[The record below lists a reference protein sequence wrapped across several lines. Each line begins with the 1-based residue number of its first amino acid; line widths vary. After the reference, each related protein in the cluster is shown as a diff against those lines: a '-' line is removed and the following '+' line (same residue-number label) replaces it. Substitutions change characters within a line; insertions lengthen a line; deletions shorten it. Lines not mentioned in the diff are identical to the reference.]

1 MMKKLSNKGF
11 AISTVIYGLSIMGV
25 LIISILMGILS
36 TTRKN
41 TKELANSIEE
51 ELNRFSKTNYTF
63 RYKNNEPAQEYVVP
77 EGQSGY
83 YKIELFGASGG
94 NGGGLGAYTSGVIK
108 LMEKEKLYFY
118 VGKKGSSGRGG
129 GSTDVRTEGGGYATL
144 SSYRNRIMAA
154 AGGGSDPSADGGTM
168 YGYSL
173 SMKSNGGEIDAK
185 DNGDFNLLN
194 GTTLIGTTNSFK
206 LSSVSYSVDGNSP
219 RGHNLGGGG
228 GYNQSNNSTVGGT
241 SYISGYA
248 GQHMTNGRYFYDGM
262 MYPGVNLGDGFAK
275 IEKVS
280 SIIEENNIL
289 KRKNLKMNNVVKIR
303 DCLSTSNTNNI
314 TWKKLEAI
322 ENGKNVV
329 TTSYNTSKPSYSC
342 REYNLIKASNL
353 DEIAVWHN
361 AGVDYRNH
369 TIEVKHSNGVW
380 EFIKGV
386 GNSTELSETET
397 VTGFRISAYQP
408 DYTLQLP
415 DSGNYYIVPVLS
427 ENKCLTASDDEFLNN
442 FYTKLDYFNG
452 SKRQIWSITLLPDNL
467 KGNNSLKEYKI
478 TELAGYK
485 SLRIIEDES
494 MVGNKIGTSK
504 FNQITRDESLI
515 WEVNP
520 VGNGTYVI
528 ASSDKNSR
536 AVTDPYYGTNVVSKN
551 NNEII
556 IGRNNVNTTRFKLI
570 ALDY

>member
-63 RYKNNEPAQEYVVP
+63 RYKNDEPAQEYVVP

-118 VGKKGSSGRGG
+118 VGKKGSNGKGG
-129 GSTDVRTEGGGYATL
+129 GSTDVRTAGGFYATP
-144 SSYRNRIMAA
+144 SSYENRIMAA

-194 GTTLIGTTNSFK
+194 GTTLIGTTNSFE
-206 LSSVSYSVDGNSP
+206 LSSVSYNSNGTSP
-219 RGHNLGGGG
+219 RGNNRGGGG

-248 GQHMTNGRYFYDGM
+248 GQHVTNDEYFYDGM
-262 MYPGVNLGDGFAK
+262 MYPGVNSGDGFAK

-280 SIIEENNIL
+280 SINEVDNTL
-289 KRKNLKMNNVVKIR
+289 KRKNQKMNSVVKIR

-329 TTSYNTSKPSYSC
+329 ITSSNVSKPSYSC

-369 TIEVKHSNGVW
+369 TIEVQHNNGEW

-386 GNSTELSETET
+386 GNSTDLSETET

-427 ENKCLTASDDEFLNN
+427 ENKCLTASDVEDLNN

-467 KGNNSLKEYKI
+467 KGNNSLNEYKI

-520 VGNGTYVI
+520 VGNGTYVVS
-528 ASSDKNSR
+528 SSDKNSR
-536 AVTDPYYGTNVVSKN
+536 EVTDPYYGTNVVSKN
-551 NNEII
+551 NEII
-556 IGRNNVNTTRFKLI
+556 IGRNNINTTRFKLI

>member
-118 VGKKGSSGRGG
+118 VGKKGFSGRGG
-129 GSTDVRTEGGGYATL
+129 GSTDVRTEGGGYATS
-144 SSYRNRIMAA
+144 SSYGNRIMAA

-206 LSSVSYSVDGNSP
+206 LSSVSYSVNGNSP

-228 GYNQSNNSTVGGT
+228 GYNQSSNSTVGGT

-248 GQHMTNGRYFYDGM
+248 GQHVTENKYFYDGM
-262 MYPGVNLGDGFAK
+262 MYPGVNSGDGFAK
-275 IEKVS
+275 IEKVA
-280 SIIEENNIL
+280 SINEVDNTL
-289 KRKNLKMNNVVKIR
+289 KRKNQKMNSVVKIR

-314 TWKKLEAI
+314 TWKNLKAI

-329 TTSYNTSKPSYSC
+329 TTYYDASKPSYAC
-342 REYNLIKASNL
+342 REYSLVKSSNL

-369 TIEVKHSNGVW
+369 TIEVQHNNGEW

-386 GNSTELSETET
+386 GNSTDLSETET

-427 ENKCLTASDDEFLNN
+427 ENKCLTASDVEDLNN

-452 SKRQIWSITLLPDNL
+452 SKRQIWSITLLADNL

-485 SLRIIEDES
+485 SLKIIEDES

-520 VGNGTYVI
+520 VGNGTYVVS
-528 ASSDKNSR
+528 SSDKNSR
-536 AVTDPYYGTNVVSKN
+536 EVTDPYYGTNVVSKN

>member
-118 VGKKGSSGRGG
+118 VGKKGSNGKGG

-154 AGGGSDPSADGGTM
+154 AGGGSDPLADGGTM

-206 LSSVSYSVDGNSP
+206 LSSVSYSVNGNSP

-228 GYNQSNNSTVGGT
+228 GYNQSSNSTVGGT

-248 GQHMTNGRYFYDGM
+248 GQHVTENKYFYDGM
-262 MYPGVNLGDGFAK
+262 MYPGVNSGDGFAK
-275 IEKVS
+275 IEKVA

-342 REYNLIKASNL
+342 REYDLIKASNL

-427 ENKCLTASDDEFLNN
+427 ENKCLTASDVEVLNN

-485 SLRIIEDES
+485 SLKIIEDES

-520 VGNGTYVI
+520 VGNGTYVVS
-528 ASSDKNSR
+528 SSDKNSR
-536 AVTDPYYGTNVVSKN
+536 EVTDPYYGTNVVSKK

-556 IGRNNVNTTRFKLI
+556 IGRNNINTTRFKLI

>member
-63 RYKNNEPAQEYVVP
+63 RYKNDEPAQEYVVP

-129 GSTDVRTEGGGYATL
+129 GSTDVRTEGGGYTMPP
-144 SSYRNRIMAA
+144 SYKNRIMAA
-154 AGGGSDPSADGGTM
+154 AGGGTDPSADGGTM

-194 GTTLIGTTNSFK
+194 GTTLIGTTNSFE
-206 LSSVSYSVDGNSP
+206 LSSVSYNSNGTSP
-219 RGHNLGGGG
+219 RGNNLGGGG
-228 GYNQSNNSTVGGT
+228 GYNQSKNSTVGGT

-248 GQHMTNGRYFYDGM
+248 GQHVTNDEYFYDGM
-262 MYPGVNLGDGFAK
+262 MYPGVNSGDGFAK
-275 IEKVS
+275 IEKVA
-280 SIIEENNIL
+280 SINEENSTL
-289 KRKNLKMNNVVKIR
+289 KRKNQKMNNVVKIR

-329 TTSYNTSKPSYSC
+329 TTYYDASKPSYAC
-342 REYNLIKASNL
+342 REYDLVKSSNL

-369 TIEVKHSNGVW
+369 TIEVQHNNGEW

-386 GNSTELSETET
+386 GNSTDLSETET

-427 ENKCLTASDDEFLNN
+427 ENKCLTASDVEDLNN

-467 KGNNSLKEYKI
+467 KGNNSLNEYKI

-494 MVGNKIGTSK
+494 MVGNKIGISK

-520 VGNGTYVI
+520 VGNGTYVVS
-528 ASSDKNSR
+528 SSDKNSR
-536 AVTDPYYGTNVVSKN
+536 EVTDPYYGTNVVSKN

-556 IGRNNVNTTRFKLI
+556 IGRNNINTTRFKLI

>member
-77 EGQSGY
+77 DGQSGY

-129 GSTDVRTEGGGYATL
+129 GSTDVRTDGGGYTMPP
-144 SSYRNRIMAA
+144 SYKNRIMAA
-154 AGGGSDPSADGGTM
+154 AGGGTDPSADGGTM

-219 RGHNLGGGG
+219 KGHNLGGGG
-228 GYNQSNNSTVGGT
+228 GYNQSKNSTVGGT

-248 GQHMTNGRYFYDGM
+248 GQHVTNDEYFYDGM
-262 MYPGVNLGDGFAK
+262 MYPGVNSGDGFAK
-275 IEKVS
+275 IEKVA
-280 SIIEENNIL
+280 SINEENSTL
-289 KRKNLKMNNVVKIR
+289 KRKNQKMNKVVKIR

-329 TTSYNTSKPSYSC
+329 TTYYDASKPSYAC
-342 REYNLIKASNL
+342 REYNLVKSSSL

-369 TIEVKHSNGVW
+369 TIEVQHNNGEW

-386 GNSTELSETET
+386 GNSTDLSETET

-427 ENKCLTASDDEFLNN
+427 ENKCLTASDVEDLNN

-494 MVGNKIGTSK
+494 MVGNKIGISK

-520 VGNGTYVI
+520 VGNGTYVVS
-528 ASSDKNSR
+528 SSDKNSR
-536 AVTDPYYGTNVVSKN
+536 EVTDPYYGTNVVSKN
-551 NNEII
+551 NEII
-556 IGRNNVNTTRFKLI
+556 IGRNNINTTRFKLI

>member
-63 RYKNNEPAQEYVVP
+63 RYKNDEPAQEYVVP
-77 EGQSGY
+77 DGQSGY

-118 VGKKGSSGRGG
+118 VGKKGSSGKGG
-129 GSTDVRTEGGGYATL
+129 GSTDVRTAGGFYATP
-144 SSYRNRIMAA
+144 SSYENRIMAA

-194 GTTLIGTTNSFK
+194 GTTLIGTTNSFE
-206 LSSVSYSVDGNSP
+206 LSSVSYNSNGTSP
-219 RGHNLGGGG
+219 RGNNRGGGG

-248 GQHMTNGRYFYDGM
+248 GQHVTKNKYFYDGM
-262 MYPGVNLGDGFAK
+262 MYPGVNSGDGFAK
-275 IEKVS
+275 IEKVA
-280 SIIEENNIL
+280 SINEVDNTL
-289 KRKNLKMNNVVKIR
+289 KRKNQKMNNVVKIR

-329 TTSYNTSKPSYSC
+329 TTYYDASKPSYAC
-342 REYNLIKASNL
+342 REYDLVKSSIL

-369 TIEVKHSNGVW
+369 TIEVQHNNGEW

-386 GNSTELSETET
+386 GNSTDLSETET

-427 ENKCLTASDDEFLNN
+427 ENKCLTASDVEDLNN

-467 KGNNSLKEYKI
+467 KGNNPLKEYKI

-520 VGNGTYVI
+520 VGNGTYVVS
-528 ASSDKNSR
+528 SSDKNSR
-536 AVTDPYYGTNVVSKN
+536 EVTDPYYGTNVVSKN

-556 IGRNNVNTTRFKLI
+556 IGRNNINTTRFKLI

>member
-129 GSTDVRTEGGGYATL
+129 GSTDVRTEGGGYTMPP
-144 SSYRNRIMAA
+144 SYKNRIMAA
-154 AGGGSDPSADGGTM
+154 AGGGTDPSADGGTM

-194 GTTLIGTTNSFK
+194 GNNLIGTTNSFK
-206 LSSVSYSVDGNSP
+206 LSSVSYSVNGDSP
-219 RGHNLGGGG
+219 KGHNLGGGG
-228 GYNQSNNSTVGGT
+228 GYNQSKNSTVGGT

-248 GQHMTNGRYFYDGM
+248 GQHVTNDKYFYDGM

-275 IEKVS
+275 IEKVA
-280 SIIEENNIL
+280 SINEENSTL
-289 KRKNLKMNNVVKIR
+289 KRKNQKMNNVVKIR

-329 TTSYNTSKPSYSC
+329 TTYYDASKPSYAC
-342 REYNLIKASNL
+342 REYDLVKSSNL

-369 TIEVKHSNGVW
+369 TIEVQHNNGEW

-386 GNSTELSETET
+386 GNSTDLSETET

-427 ENKCLTASDDEFLNN
+427 ENKCLTASDVEDLNN

-494 MVGNKIGTSK
+494 MVGNKIGISK

-520 VGNGTYVI
+520 VGNGTYVVS
-528 ASSDKNSR
+528 SSDKNSR
-536 AVTDPYYGTNVVSKN
+536 EVTDPYYGTNVVSKN

-556 IGRNNVNTTRFKLI
+556 IGRNNINTTRFKLI